1 MAIPENKEQISITL
15 PKEVIKWAAEKAE
28 LQFKNRARFLSDII
42 ITEYFKDIKK
52 EKENS
57 NQS

>member
-42 ITEYFKDIKK
+42 IAEYFKDTK
-52 EKENS
+52 KENS